1 MKFDL
6 KYLGR
11 SEAREIAGGRALAF
25 APNLARSRVFW
36 NGELRD
42 PLSFRE
48 AMSSLHEVVV
58 GDLRFKRR
66 DKTAYEQWKRNQLNQ
81 QQALRRDLYDEA
93 KKAEI
98 AKIVHE
104 PVPPGLEDDFRRMH
118 SIYWTARRSWAS
130 ELGRNDPELFRHLV
144 PCDPVVTVAP
154 DCVFFECFSKDES
167 SYGCLYVDREA
178 FGGQAEFGLGI
189 INVDYSLGLYD
200 HFQTLRTYHATRLL
214 VDPAGFEVQVEG
226 RSDYREEKIDLPPS
240 WLRGFGQIQ
249 AAMAMPASR
258 VVLSVETLYSILAYL
273 RRHRERT
280 GPRSLRFR
288 LKPGQPVVIVLDP
301 WGVEIVDRSGLYQ
314 GAREEEVKIWGRR
327 RLLTLSRVLPLAD
340 RVEVSLLGSGLP
352 TIWTVS
358 MGPMKMVL
366 ALSGWT
372 TNDWTSSATMDLLSA
387 GYEPEGGVVARAS
400 QHLEEHHRAT
410 FAQLTAAT
418 GASTDVLLG
427 SLHLLARQ
435 GQVIADPT
443 THVFRWRQVMPVSM
457 SEAVLGPDHPEL
469 VEGRRLF
476 RENAVKISREES
488 LTGSRRLVA
497 ASAAKV
503 ECEGIVDADFKFS
516 KARCKCSYFFK
527 NGLRGGPC
535 RHLLALQ
542 LTLRPRP
549 FRAES
554 GAIPIPI
561 H

>member
-1 MKFDL
+1 MKML
-6 KYLGR
+6 LQYLGR
-11 SEAREIAGGRALAF
+11 SETRQLGGGQVLSF

-48 AMSSLHEVVV
+48 AISALHEVVV

-66 DKTAYEQWKRNQLNQ
+66 DKGAYEQWKKQENERIQT
-81 QQALRRDLYDEA
+81 LRRDLYSEA

-98 AKIVHE
+98 AKIVQE
-104 PVPPGLEDDFRRMH
+104 PVPQGLEGEFRRMH
-118 SIYWTARRSWAS
+118 SLYWTARRKWAS
-130 ELGRNDPELFRHLV
+130 ELQRNDPELFRHLV

-178 FGGQAEFGLGI
+178 FGGQAEFGLGTT
-189 INVDYSLGLYD
+189 NVDYSLALYD

-214 VDPAGFEVQVEG
+214 VDPSGFEVQVDG

-249 AAMAMPASR
+249 TAMAMPASR
-258 VVLSVETLYSILAYL
+258 VRLSTETLYSIIAHLK
-273 RRHRERT
+273 RHREKA
-280 GPRSLRFR
+280 GPRSVRFKLR
-288 LKPGQPVVIVLDP
+288 PGRPVVVVLDP
-301 WGVEIVDRSGLYQ
+301 WEIEIVDRSGLY
-314 GAREEEVKIWGRR
+314 GGPKEEEIKVWGRR
-327 RLLTLSRVLPLAD
+327 RLLTLSRILPLAD
-340 RVEVSLLGSGLP
+340 RIEVNLLGSGMP
-352 TIWTVS
+352 SIWTVT

-372 TNDWTSSATMDLLSA
+372 TNDWTSSAAMDLMSA
-387 GYEPEGGVVARAS
+387 TYEADAGTAARAS
-400 QHLEEHHRAT
+400 NYLAEHHLAT
-410 FAQLTAAT
+410 LSQLTTAT
-418 GASTDVLLG
+418 GASTSTLLG

-443 THVFRWRQVMPVSM
+443 TQAFRWRQVMPVAL
-457 SEAVLGPDHPEL
+457 SEAVIGPDHPEL
-469 VEGRRLF
+469 LEGRQLF
-476 RENAVKISREES
+476 RAN
-488 LTGSRRLVA
+488 
-497 ASAAKV
+497 AAKV
-503 ECEGIVDADFKFS
+503 TREEVLAGGRRMIAASFGKTQCEGIVDPDFKFS
-516 KARCKCSYFFK
+516 KARCQCNYFSK

-549 FRAES
+549 LGPTLAS
-554 GAIPIPI
+554 PASL